1 MVQLQT
7 FTKSDF
13 LLKNNCFDKNYFTK
27 SVWVERYL
35 DVVLEVLQVVGSKFQ
50 NVYKTCRYL
59 TF

>member
-13 LLKNNCFDKNYFTK
+13 LLKNNRFDNNYFTK

-50 NVYKTCRYL
+50 NVYKT
-59 TF
+59 